1 MVNFKPINK
10 NDITKR
16 LRIFASNISIL
27 PNAQIEICIENL
39 GDLPIDLS
47 MEVFCWDR
55 ELDETQSVGNIMFKL
70 KPNETK
76 NLASFKMDDVRVKCG
91 NWKMDGIDFRVHF
104 KRISKWLEKL
114 VDISRTLILKFAICL
129 KKHDKINK
137 SFLKF
142 SV

>member
-1 MVNFKPINK
+1 MGPLVKTLDARHGKESAWICFNFNAKRDINDIMVNFKPINK

-47 MEVFCWDR
+47 MEIFCWDR

-70 KPNETK
+70 KPNESK
-76 NLASFKMDDVRVKCG
+76 NLANFKMDDVRVKCG

-104 KRISKWLEKL
+104 KPH
-114 VDISRTLILKFAICL
+114 F
-129 KKHDKINK
+129 
-137 SFLKF
+137 
-142 SV
+142 